1 MGAAPGDPTTSSTS
15 SSSKQIQLRTH
26 SREEDLHLP
35 SQPGRSPSSS
45 AACLPSFHT
54 PPAFPPFPRARFPD
68 GCFPEPDRNPTA
80 SAFGRLKNQKVAA
93 HSRRAVSQSSQ
104 GTAPTRAAADDGSCE
119 FLSHCSHVHIRA
131 VSVRCGPGGHQAR
144 TSYLLIPA
152 WGGAFYTFP
161 GTKRTADLVRSCSP
175 EHPYGCQ
182 LTLTVSAFDICKTT
196 P

>member
-131 VSVRCGPGGHQAR
+131 VSVRW
-144 TSYLLIPA
+144 LWA
-152 WGGAFYTFP
+152 WWPP
-161 GTKRTADLVRSCSP
+161 GTHFLLANPCLGRSILHFPWHQKDSWP
-175 EHPYGCQ
+175 GQ
-182 LTLTVSAFDICKTT
+182 KLLS
-196 P
+196 